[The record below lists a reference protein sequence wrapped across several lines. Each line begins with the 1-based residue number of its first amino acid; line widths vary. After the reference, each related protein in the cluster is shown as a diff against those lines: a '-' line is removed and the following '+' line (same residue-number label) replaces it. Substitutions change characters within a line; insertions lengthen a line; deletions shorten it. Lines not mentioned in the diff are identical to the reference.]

1 MRGGWVGSGVWDKVL
16 KKNVFFYWHLPLNIC
31 CLFIGF
37 KVAAYLQSYMLTKK
51 PSLHPKSKV
60 LSIAS
65 RTSHT
70 YPETRQKSNFLLVR
84 PGNWLHSTKFVFIL
98 GWKYFCCLITTFLNQ
113 GIRVS
118 CQPPSFL
125 SFFESGSTI
134 DSRSTIDSGLGQTE
148 AVTMIWPSLT
158 YNRFSPAFYSFK
170 RAAEVKTN
178 FSGQI
183 TTQCSG
189 RAKKEEQL
197 RCQSMNKWF
206 LLLLTLIVMF
216 MMIIIITLFTNTVL

>member
-1 MRGGWVGSGVWDKVL
+1 M
-16 KKNVFFYWHLPLNIC
+16 
-31 CLFIGF
+31 
-37 KVAAYLQSYMLTKK
+37 AAYLQSYMLTKK

-98 GWKYFCCLITTFLNQ
+98 GWKYFCCLITTFLNH

-148 AVTMIWPSLT
+148 AVTMMWLSLT
-158 YNRFSPAFYSFK
+158 PTDSH
-170 RAAEVKTN
+170 
-178 FSGQI
+178 
-183 TTQCSG
+183 
-189 RAKKEEQL
+189 QL
-197 RCQSMNKWF
+197 S
-206 LLLLTLIVMF
+206 
-216 MMIIIITLFTNTVL
+216 TVLYGRPRWKLTFQAKSQLNAAVEPKRKSSFVANLWTSGFITGCFF